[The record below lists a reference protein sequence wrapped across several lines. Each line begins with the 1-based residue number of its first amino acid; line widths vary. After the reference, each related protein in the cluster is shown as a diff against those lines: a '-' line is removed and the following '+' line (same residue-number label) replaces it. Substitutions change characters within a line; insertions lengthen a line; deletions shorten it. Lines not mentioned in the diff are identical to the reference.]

1 MTTRSDPVKVN
12 WAIRKRTSRNLT
24 NTLIVLC
31 VGITGVRG
39 TESTIRGTLP
49 SGTAEPNQ
57 PHVYASKL
65 IKLTNHDKYHGR
77 KYIHNSINEDL

>member
-12 WAIRKRTSRNLT
+12 WAIRKWTSRNLA

-31 VGITGVRG
+31 IGITGVRG
-39 TESTIRGTLP
+39 TKSTIRGTLP

-57 PHVYASKL
+57 PQVYVPKL
-65 IKLTNHDKYHGR
+65 RELTNH
-77 KYIHNSINEDL
+77 